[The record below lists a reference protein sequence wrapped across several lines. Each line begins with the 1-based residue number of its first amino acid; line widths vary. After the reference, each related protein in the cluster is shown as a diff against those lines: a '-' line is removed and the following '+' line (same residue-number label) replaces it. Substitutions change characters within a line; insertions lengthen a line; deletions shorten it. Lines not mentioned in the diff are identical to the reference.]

1 MSDAELEEYT
11 PEMLARMSSMIRDFV
26 PHNAALGLDVIRVS
40 RGDVWI
46 RLPYAEKLVGNPAT
60 GALHGGA
67 ISSAM
72 DAAGGLAVMARL
84 AKPSS
89 IATLDLRIDYMRAA
103 PRGEDVLI
111 RASCYKVTRH
121 VCFVRGTAY
130 TTDEN
135 DPVASLAAT
144 FARKVS

>member
-1 MSDAELEEYT
+1 MSGNDDEDEYS
-11 PEMLARMSSMIRDFV
+11 PEMLARMSGMIRDFV

-40 RGDVWI
+40 RGHVWV

-67 ISSAM
+67 MSSAM
-72 DAAGGLAVMARL
+72 DAAAGLAVMARIGR
-84 AKPSS
+84 PGS

-103 PRGEDVLI
+103 LRGQDVVV
-111 RASCYKVTRH
+111 RADCYKVTRH
-121 VCFVRGTAY
+121 VCFVRGVAY

-135 DPVASLAAT
+135 DAVASLSAT
-144 FARKVS
+144 FARKS

>member
-1 MSDAELEEYT
+1 MSQHDEDEYT
-11 PEMLARMSSMIRDFV
+11 PEMLARMSGMIRDFV
-26 PHNAALGLDVIRVS
+26 PHNAALALDVVRVS
-40 RGDVWI
+40 RGDVWV
-46 RLPYAEKLVGNPAT
+46 RLPYAEKLVGNPET

-84 AKPSS
+84 GRPGS

-103 PRGEDVLI
+103 HRGEDVVI
-111 RASCYKVTRH
+111 HASCYKVTKH
-121 VCFVRGTAY
+121 VCFVRGVAY

-144 FARKVS
+144 FARKS